1 MLLRVLELLFPV
13 RQGERRLTLLLL
25 LHNLFAVGAF
35 TAGRSVRDALFLA
48 HADRGALAWMYIAS
62 AATVALVGL
71 VYAPLA
77 ARVRR
82 DRMAL
87 GSAVLFASGFAFFW
101 LADRGGMPSAHHLLY
116 IYVELMGA
124 LTLVQF
130 WTLANELF
138 HAREARR
145 LYGLIGSGGMIANI
159 VIGLL
164 TARIATSLGAT
175 AILWLCAVL
184 LVGCA
189 AAAFL
194 AGRFGRQRMFA
205 RATGKATS
213 AKGRAFSGL
222 GRVLSSGHLRAVA
235 ALTVITFFT
244 TNIVDFQFKVIAA
257 ESYPRDQL
265 AAYFG
270 YFSAVIGVLALGL
283 QLFGTGRILSR
294 FGVVGALAILP
305 SALGA
310 GSLTLAFLPALW
322 SASLVKGGDSLFRYS
337 INDAT
342 SQILYLPVAA
352 NTRASAKG
360 FIDGVI
366 KPAAVGLAGLVLLG
380 YQTWFGGDPYRL
392 AWVAAVLCGAWLVV
406 VLGLRS
412 RYVASLQDNLRNRR
426 LDLENVS
433 YRVRDGATH
442 LALTRSL
449 ESGEPREVLNALEI
463 LPHFEDVQLDN
474 RVEALLDHVLPE
486 IRIAA
491 LDYYKKRQ
499 SVRFANSI
507 FRRFDDPD
515 ARVRAAAVDA
525 FCMMGKDKAIRSVKP
540 FLGDPDAAVR
550 SAAITGMIR
559 YGGLDGV
566 LMAADALKHLIGHA
580 DPVMREHAARVL
592 GAIGVSNFYQPL
604 LELMADPSPSVR
616 RAAIASAGILKSS
629 ELVIPLIY
637 RTRSPETQRDAIEA
651 LSAFGASIVPTLRK
665 VMGNRLEDPSMR
677 WAVAKVLGQIGTTD
691 AVEVLENH
699 LDEPEESLRGEVNR
713 SLARAVKQTRYPP
726 VNRTRVIDALDRE
739 FLRAYALLRATEV
752 LQLERGPAS
761 SAALL
766 HSALSEKGL
775 AIERRVFTL
784 LAVLYPEA
792 EMERIYS
799 GIREASTEDAP
810 RRRAN
815 AVELLDNLLSRELK
829 RKLLPLSDDMPLSR
843 KLEAIAG
850 VLEIPTPTRDEALV
864 ALCRDE
870 TAWVRACALHHAIEL
885 RHSGLDGLLAE
896 ALDDA
901 WPVVRETALVG
912 YSRTWPER
920 AAAIADRRLRDEAAV
935 VRRQAERI
943 AARTLRAG

>member
-1 MLLRVLELLFPV
+1 MFPI

-35 TAGRSVRDALFLA
+35 TAGRSVRDAMFLA
-48 HADRGALAWMYIAS
+48 HEDRGALAWMYVAS
-62 AATVALVGL
+62 ALTVALVGL

-77 ARVRR
+77 ARIRR

-87 GSAVLFASGFAFFW
+87 GSALLFAGGFALFW
-101 LADRGGMPSAHHLLY
+101 LADRSGMRSAYHLLY
-116 IYVELMGA
+116 VYVELMGA

-184 LVGCA
+184 LLGCA
-189 AAAFL
+189 VSALL

-205 RATGKATS
+205 RAAGKSTS
-213 AKGRAFSGL
+213 GKGRARG
-222 GRVLSSGHLRAVA
+222 GRDRILANGHLRAVA

-265 AAYFG
+265 AAFFG
-270 YFSAVIGVLALGL
+270 YFSAAIGVLALGL
-283 QLFGTGRILSR
+283 QLFGTGRILGR
-294 FGVVGALAILP
+294 VGVIGALAILP
-305 SALGA
+305 AALGA

-322 SASLVKGGDSLFRYS
+322 SASMVKGGDALFRYS

-352 NTRASAKG
+352 NTRAAAKG

-366 KPAAVGLAGLVLLG
+366 KPSAIGLAGLALLA
-380 YQTWFGGDPYRL
+380 YQTWFGGDPYQL
-392 AWVAAVLCGAWLVV
+392 AWAATALCGAWLAVV
-406 VLGLRS
+406 FGLRS
-412 RYVASLQDNLRNRR
+412 RYVASLQDNVRNRR
-426 LDLENVS
+426 LDLENVA
-433 YRVRDGATH
+433 YRVRDGSTH
-442 LALTRSL
+442 QALERSL
-449 ESGEPREVLNALEI
+449 ESGNPREVLNALEV
-463 LPHFEDVQLDN
+463 LPYFEDVQLDN

-486 IRIAA
+486 LRIAA
-491 LDYYKKRQ
+491 LDYYKQRQ

-525 FCMMGKDKAIRSVKP
+525 FCSMGKDKAIRSVKA
-540 FLGDPDAAVR
+540 FLGDPDPAVR

-566 LMAADALKHLIGHA
+566 LMAAESLKQLIGHA

-604 LELMADPSPSVR
+604 LELVADPSPSVR
-616 RAAIASAGILKSS
+616 RAAIASAGILKST

-637 RTRSPETQRDAIEA
+637 RTRSTETRRDAIEA
-651 LSAFGASIVPTLRK
+651 LTAFGASIVPTLKK
-665 VMGNRLEDPSMR
+665 VLGNRLEDPNMR
-677 WAVAKVLGQIGTTD
+677 WAVAKVLGRIGTSD
-691 AVEVLENH
+691 AVAVLENH
-699 LDEPEESLRGEVNR
+699 LDEAEEALRGQVYR
-713 SLARAVKQTRYPP
+713 SLARAVKQTRCPP
-726 VNRTRVIDALDRE
+726 GLRSRVTDALDRE
-739 FLRAYALLRATEV
+739 FLRAYGLLKAGEV
-752 LQLERGPAS
+752 LGLDRAGLLS
-761 SAALL
+761 SAIT
-766 HSALSEKGL
+766 EKGL
-775 AIERRVFTL
+775 AIERRLFTL

-792 EMERIYS
+792 EMERIHA

-829 RKLLPLSDDMPLSR
+829 RKLLPLLDDGSR
-843 KLEAIAG
+843 SEKIEAVSG
-850 VLEIPTPTRDEALV
+850 VLELSGPTRDEALM

-885 RHSGLDGLLAE
+885 RHPGLEALLAE
-896 ALDDA
+896 GLEDA
-901 WPVVRETALVG
+901 SPVVRELALVG
-912 YSRTWPER
+912 YARAQPER
-920 AAAIADRRLRDEAAV
+920 APFIAEKRLRDEAAV
-935 VRRQAERI
+935 VRRQAEQI
-943 AARTLRAG
+943 ATKRLRAGQG